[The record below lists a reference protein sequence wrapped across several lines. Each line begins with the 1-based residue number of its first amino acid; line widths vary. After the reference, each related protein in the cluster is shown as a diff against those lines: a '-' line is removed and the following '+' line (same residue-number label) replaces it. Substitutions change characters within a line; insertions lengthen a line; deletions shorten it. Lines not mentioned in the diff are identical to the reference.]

1 MSYLLLAVVFYTI
14 VKYSFEVWL
23 QLRSEKRN
31 RNREFDLEDKVMELN
46 EEIAELKNPT
56 G

>member
-1 MSYLLLAVVFYTI
+1 MCLVVAVVFYTV
-14 VKYSFEVWL
+14 VKYGFSLWEI
-23 QLRSEKRN
+23 LRHEKRN
-31 RNREFDLEDKVMELN
+31 NERVYDLEDKLMELN